1 MSSMCDMRTRDG
13 KCSGEF
19 VRTHH
24 KIYAP
29 SRCNKCGHH
38 GYKHLSMQQ
47 LLKHKDRNSDLLE
60 EYMERAWDEHELEMK
75 AKEDALTK
83 KATDMK
89 TALMEEAK
97 IASAVADAKKLTY
110 ISHVDIMHKNRR
122 LEIEKTTTYFREA
135 YEVLVKE
142 PSLSN
147 NISKIAILQL
157 LEHHDIEKKV
167 ALLFAS
173 GLPAVIKCMSQ
184 KSEHDDKVMSSLRVA
199 ATKVKI
205 LWRVAIVSSPAVVRL
220 VKSTKD
226 ADGAVQPQHAPTGD
240 KKCSRKI
247 ADTDRHRLT
256 KKFKTAARDGE

>member
-1 MSSMCDMRTRDG
+1 MCDMRTRDG

-83 KATDMK
+83 KAMDIR
-89 TALMEEAK
+89 
-97 IASAVADAKKLTY
+97 IASAVADAKKLIY
-110 ISHVDIMHKNRR
+110 ISHVDDIHKNKR

-167 ALLFAS
+167 ALLLAS

-184 KSEHDDKVMSSLRVA
+184 ISEHDDKVMSSLRVA

-240 KKCSRKI
+240 KKCCRKI
-247 ADTDRHRLT
+247 ADTDRHRFT